1 MRVFIDTETNALHD
15 YTKLWVI
22 ICRDIDTDEI
32 FRFIRPDLA
41 PRAFLEFSSRVSY
54 WVGHNI
60 LRFDLPVLKHF
71 NLAEHIEI
79 DKILDTLVVSR
90 LVNQALDG
98 GHSQKAWGE
107 RLGAP
112 KTEFNKFEHLSQEM
126 IDYCISDTLT
136 LKKIYEYHLKFIE
149 SDRWQEAIKTE
160 HMISYVAHEE
170 LHKNGMKINLR
181 AVNRLL
187 LLVNHRLDTISRE
200 LQEDFLPKSKLIRE
214 INPKR
219 TLKGTLN
226 QKDFRWLSQ
235 DTLDLTPYEEDSPF
249 SLFEFIP
256 FNPASQK
263 QCIELLHQHGW
274 KPVNKT
280 KGHYKEERE
289 RHPDKDRMNHFR
301 VYGWS
306 LDEENLATLPEEAP
320 ESIRKLVR
328 WLMLDARRERLLE
341 WKMAVRPSTGRIHGT
356 WNTLGTWTHR
366 ASHTDPNMG
375 NVPST
380 HPKYNPKG
388 QLYAEA
394 SQLGGL
400 MRAVWQSDTGYLI
413 GTDADGIQLRILAH
427 YMNDERFTNALING
441 RKEDRTD
448 AHSLNALALGPIC
461 QGRDP
466 AKTFIYA
473 WLLGA
478 GFKKVSQILKCS
490 TSEAKE
496 AVAKFIQFYP
506 GLERLK
512 NETIAFDARRG
523 YFEGIDGRWVI
534 PKGEDEDQRAYYMLG
549 GYLQNGEAIVMKK
562 AALLWREALRKE
574 RIPYRLVNWIHD
586 EYQTETLT
594 KDYKLA
600 EHIGQIQVQAI
611 EKVGQLYNLRCPLT
625 GQSKIGFNW
634 NKTH

>member
-1 MRVFIDTETNALHD
+1 MRVFIDTETNALHN

-22 ICRDIDTDEI
+22 VCRDIDTNEVTQ
-32 FRFIRPDLA
+32 FVRPDLN
-41 PRAFLEFSSRVSY
+41 PRAFIEYSSRVDY

-60 LRFDLPVLKHF
+60 IRFDLPVLKHF
-71 NLAEHIEI
+71 NLSKHIEI

-90 LVNQALDG
+90 LVNQALPG

-107 RLGAP
+107 RLGVP
-112 KTEFNKFEHLSQEM
+112 KIEFSAFDHLSYEM

-149 SDRWQEAIKTE
+149 SDRWREAITTE
-160 HMISYVAHEE
+160 HMISYASHEE
-170 LHKNGMKINLR
+170 LHKNGMKVNLR
-181 AVNRLL
+181 DVNRLL
-187 LLVNHRLDTISRE
+187 LVVNHRLDTISRE
-200 LQEDFLPKSKLIRE
+200 LQEDFPPQSKLIRE

-226 QKDFRWLSQ
+226 QKDFRWLEG
-235 DTLDLTPYEEDSPF
+235 DTIDLTPYSEAPF
-249 SLFEFIP
+249 SLFEYVP

-263 QCIELLHQHGW
+263 QCIEWLNYYGW

-289 RHPDKDRMNHFR
+289 RHPDKDRMDHFR

-341 WKMAVRPSTGRIHGT
+341 WKTAVRPSTGRIHGT

-366 ASHTDPNMG
+366 ASHTEPNMG

-380 HPKYNPKG
+380 APKYNRKG
-388 QLYAEA
+388 LLFKEA
-394 SQLGGL
+394 AQLGGL
-400 MRAVWQSDTGYLI
+400 MRAVWQTEGGYLI

-427 YMNDERFTNALING
+427 YMNDERFTNALIKG
-441 RKEDRTD
+441 RKEDKTD
-448 AHSLNALALGPIC
+448 AHSLNAAALGSVC

-490 TSEAKE
+490 TSDAKV
-496 AVAKFIQFYP
+496 AVEKFIKFYP
-506 GLERLK
+506 GLEQLK
-512 NETIAFDARRG
+512 NETIAKDARRG

-534 PKGEDEDQRAYYMLG
+534 PKGEDEDQRAYFMLG

-562 AALLWREALRKE
+562 AACLWTQQLKKE
-574 RIPYRLVNWIHD
+574 RIPYRWVNWIHD

-594 KDYKLA
+594 KDLTQARYIA
-600 EHIGQIQVQAI
+600 TIQVRAI
-611 EKVGQLYNLRCPLT
+611 EQVGQLYNLRCPLT
-625 GQSKIGFNW
+625 GQSKIGQNW
-634 NKTH
+634 RDTH